1 MVTPSNFSGRLM
13 HSVFGM
19 LVIVAFAYAVSS
31 SRGHIAWRTVGI
43 AFVIQFTIGGLALFT
58 SWGNRALSAAA
69 DATGALLSYSRAGI
83 DFMFGQ
89 LAAYDGPIGFVFAV
103 NVLPV
108 VVFFSAFIAVMYHL
122 GVMMWIVRFLG
133 GGLRR
138 LLGTSH
144 AESMS
149 AAANIFVGQAEAPL
163 VVKPFIP
170 TMTRS
175 ELFAVMVGGLSTIAG
190 SVMAGYVALGIPLEY
205 LVTASFMAAPGGLMM
220 AKLIEPET
228 DNPVVPKVGDTSTTP
243 RYVNLIDAAATGAL
257 DGLRMAAA
265 IAAML
270 IAFVALIALVNGVLQ
285 YFGAYVGYGEVT
297 LEMILGFLLSP
308 VAWLLGV
315 PWADASIA
323 GSLIGQKLILNEF
336 VAYVAYSDV
345 SASMSPIS
353 QAIVIFALCGFA
365 NLSSIAILL
374 GGLGALAP
382 SRRDDI
388 SRLGVRALIA
398 ATLANLMNAA
408 LAGFF
413 LSLPGAVG

>member
-1 MVTPSNFSGRLM
+1 M
-13 HSVFGM
+13 HSVLGM
-19 LVIVAFAYAVSS
+19 LALVAFAYAVSS
-31 SRGHIAWRTVGI
+31 NRQAVAWKKIGM
-43 AFVIQFTIGGLALFT
+43 AFAIQFIVGGIALFT

-69 DATGALLSYSRAGI
+69 NVIGSLLSYSRAGI

-89 LAAYDGPIGFVFAV
+89 LAAYDGPVGFVFAV

-108 VVFFSAFIAVMYHL
+108 VVFFSAFIAVLYHL
-122 GVMMWIVRFLG
+122 GVMMWVVRILG

-138 LLGTSH
+138 FLGTSH

-163 VVKPFIP
+163 VVSPFIP
-170 TMTRS
+170 AMTRS
-175 ELFAVMVGGLSTIAG
+175 ELFAGMVGGLSPIAG

-228 DNPVVPKVGDTSTTP
+228 GTPVVPKAGDDATTP
-243 RYVNLIDAAATGAL
+243 RYVNIIDAAATGAL

-270 IAFVALIALVNGVLQ
+270 IAFVALIALINGLLQ
-285 YFGAYVGYGEVT
+285 YFGAFVGFEDIT
-297 LEMILGFLLSP
+297 LELLLGYLLGP
-308 VAWLLGV
+308 VAWLLGI
-315 PWADASIA
+315 PWAEASTA

-336 VAYVAYSDV
+336 VAYVAFSGV
-345 SASMSPIS
+345 SESLSPIA
-353 QAIVIFALCGFA
+353 QAVVIFALCGFA

-374 GGLGALAP
+374 GGLGAIAP

-398 ATLANLMNAA
+398 ATLANLMSAA

-413 LSLPGAVG
+413 LSLPGAAG

>member
-1 MVTPSNFSGRLM
+1 M
-13 HSVFGM
+13 HSVIGM
-19 LVIVAFAYAVSS
+19 LAIVGFAYALSS
-31 SRGHIAWRTVGI
+31 SRQSVAWKTVVI
-43 AFVIQFTIGGLALFT
+43 AFAIQFAVGGLALFT
-58 SWGNRALSAAA
+58 TWGNRALNAAA

-108 VVFFSAFIAVMYHL
+108 VVFFSAFIAVLYHL
-122 GVMMWIVRFLG
+122 GIMMWIVRILG

-138 LLGTSH
+138 CLGTSH

-170 TMTRS
+170 RMTQS
-175 ELFAVMVGGLSTIAG
+175 ELFAIMVGGLSTIAG

-220 AKLIEPET
+220 AKLIEPEQ
-228 DNPVVPKVGDTSTTP
+228 DVPFVPNQDDQATTP
-243 RYVNLIDAAATGAL
+243 RYVNIIDAAASGAL

-270 IAFVALIALVNGVLQ
+270 IAFVALIALVNGILQ
-285 YFGAYVGYGEVT
+285 YFGAFVGFENIT
-297 LEMILGFLLSP
+297 LEAILGVLLSP
-308 VAWLLGV
+308 AAWLLGV
-315 PWADASIA
+315 PWAEASTV

-336 VAYVAYSDV
+336 VAYVAFSEVSDTL
-345 SASMSPIS
+345 SPIS

-374 GGLGALAP
+374 GGLGAIAQTR
-382 SRRDDI
+382 SDDI

-398 ATLANLMNAA
+398 ATLANLMSAS

-413 LSLPGAVG
+413 LSLPGAAG

>member
-1 MVTPSNFSGRLM
+1 M
-13 HSVFGM
+13 HSVIGM
-19 LVIVAFAYAVSS
+19 LAIVGFAYALSS
-31 SRGHIAWRTVGI
+31 SRQSVAWKTVVI
-43 AFVIQFTIGGLALFT
+43 AFAIQFAVGGLALFT
-58 SWGNRALSAAA
+58 TWGNRALNAAA

-108 VVFFSAFIAVMYHL
+108 VVFFSAFIAVLYHL
-122 GVMMWIVRFLG
+122 GIMMWIVRILG

-138 LLGTSH
+138 CLGTSH

-170 TMTRS
+170 RMTQS
-175 ELFAVMVGGLSTIAG
+175 ELFAIMVGGLSTIAG

-220 AKLIEPET
+220 AKLIEPEQ
-228 DNPVVPKVGDTSTTP
+228 DVPFVPNQDDQATTP
-243 RYVNLIDAAATGAL
+243 RYVNIIDAAASGAL

-270 IAFVALIALVNGVLQ
+270 IAFVALIALVNGILQ
-285 YFGAYVGYGEVT
+285 YFGAFVGFENIT
-297 LEMILGFLLSP
+297 LEAILGVLLSP
-308 VAWLLGV
+308 AAWLLGV
-315 PWADASIA
+315 PWAEASTV

-336 VAYVAYSDV
+336 VAYVAFSEVSDTL
-345 SASMSPIS
+345 SPIS

-374 GGLGALAP
+374 GGLGAIAP
-382 SRRDDI
+382 TRRDDI

-398 ATLANLMNAA
+398 ATLANLMSAS

-413 LSLPGAVG
+413 LSLPGAAG

>member
-1 MVTPSNFSGRLM
+1 M
-13 HSVFGM
+13 HSVIGM
-19 LVIVAFAYAVSS
+19 LAIVGFAYAISS
-31 SRGHIAWRTVGI
+31 SRQSVAWKTIVI
-43 AFVIQFTIGGLALFT
+43 AFAIQFTVGGLALFT
-58 SWGNRALSAAA
+58 TWGNRALNAAA

-108 VVFFSAFIAVMYHL
+108 VVFFSAFIAVLYHL
-122 GVMMWIVRFLG
+122 GIMMWIVRILG

-138 LLGTSH
+138 CLGTSH

-170 TMTRS
+170 RMTQS
-175 ELFAVMVGGLSTIAG
+175 ELFAIMVGGLSTIAG

-220 AKLIEPET
+220 AKLIEPEQAV
-228 DNPVVPKVGDTSTTP
+228 PVVPNQDDQATIP
-243 RYVNLIDAAATGAL
+243 RYVNIIDAAASGAL

-270 IAFVALIALVNGVLQ
+270 IAFVALIALVNGILQ
-285 YFGAYVGYGEVT
+285 YFGAFVGFESIT
-297 LEMILGFLLSP
+297 LEMILGVLLSP
-308 VAWLLGV
+308 AAWLLGV
-315 PWADASIA
+315 PWAEASTV

-336 VAYVAYSDV
+336 VAYVAFSEVSDTL
-345 SASMSPIS
+345 SPIS

-374 GGLGALAP
+374 GGLGAIAP
-382 SRRDDI
+382 TRRDDI

-398 ATLANLMNAA
+398 ATLANLMSAS